1 MTLRRCAALALVPVV
16 LALAACTPAADPKPT
31 RSDPGI
37 GTCDPALFTENVD
50 ADLTVEA
57 QPLSDPGF
65 PIADIEATGDPV
77 TCTAHYVVSY
87 AEGQNVEFDVGLVNT
102 PIADLAEQLD
112 DITGAKGWVRDEG
125 DTIWRDPD
133 DQNAFVQALEID
145 EGVLVGITTG
155 S

>member
-1 MTLRRCAALALVPVV
+1 MTLRRLAALALVPLV
-16 LALAACTPAADPKPT
+16 LALAACTPEPGPKPT

-50 ADLTVEA
+50 ADLTVQA
-57 QPLSDPGF
+57 QPLENPGF
-65 PIADIEATGDPV
+65 PISDITKTGDPV

-87 AEGQNVEFDVGLVNT
+87 AEGQTVEFDVGLVNT
-102 PIADLAEQLD
+102 PIADLAGQLD
-112 DITGAKGWVRDEG
+112 DITGEKGWLRDED

-133 DQNAFVQALEID
+133 DQNTFVQALEID

-155 S
+155 G